1 VNRRDKI
8 GLLVTAALLAAGCS
22 YRFDNAAEAL
32 GAGEVR
38 GRAVTQRRGAP
49 GAVDSAVDV
58 SVGLVRS
65 GAAQASRPTGSFALL
80 GLPQGTHTVIFR
92 KGVDLAAR
100 REVTIGLGSDGQTQ
114 GVLLGDVVLYSTAA
128 VAGQAVLP
136 GPPGSIWVTEGRVV
150 DLTTGF
156 TAPMDAGGTFTFPA
170 MEVGDHALALWA
182 VDGSSPPV
190 QYVAGPIPLTVT
202 EADQQTTK
210 SLSSVPLTQASGT
223 GQLQLRL
230 RLLGAPA
237 GVGVQDL
244 QVSVSGITPA
254 PTVAADGTVYLTAVP
269 EGFRRITITVPNGTD
284 MVGPPDLSAVV
295 FHDQLTD
302 LGSVYVVS
310 AAFADQSQRA
320 CAVQAD
326 CPTGPCQAGS
336 CSGWTSL
343 PTVISPA
350 LAVCDRAL
358 DCSLVPPGSA
368 CSSPPVTSCTS
379 VDATAALHLCVPC
392 QYTCN
397 LDGQATLQGPACPP

>member
-1 VNRRDKI
+1 MNRRDGI
-8 GLLVTAALLAAGCS
+8 RLLVTAALLAAGCS

-49 GAVDSAVDV
+49 GAVDPAADV

-65 GAAQASRPTGSFALL
+65 SVAQASRPTGSWSLL

-100 REVTIGLGSDGQTQ
+100 RDVTIGLGSDGQTQ
-114 GVLLGDVVLYSTAA
+114 GVLLGDVVLYATAA
-128 VAGQAVLP
+128 VGGQALFP
-136 GPPGSIWVTEGRVV
+136 VTMGLFAQGGVV

-156 TAPMDAGGTFTFPA
+156 TAPMDAGGNFTFPA
-170 MEVGDHALALWA
+170 MEVGDHVLALWTQDQS
-182 VDGSSPPV
+182 VPPV

-210 SLSSVPLTQASGT
+210 SLSSIPLTQTSGT

-237 GVGVQDL
+237 GFSVQAL

-254 PTVAADGTVYLTAVP
+254 PTVAADGTVYLTGVP
-269 EGFRRITITVPNGTD
+269 EGFRRITITVPDGID
-284 MVGPPDLSAVV
+284 LVGPPELSAVV

-302 LGSVYVVS
+302 LGSVYAVS
-310 AAFADQSQRA
+310 AAFGDQMQRA

-326 CPTGPCQAGS
+326 CPTGPCQGGA
-336 CSGWTSL
+336 CTGWTTL
-343 PTVISPA
+343 PAVVSPA
-350 LAVCDRAL
+350 LGVCDRAL
-358 DCSLVPPGSA
+358 DCSPDPVGSPCFAPPGTNCVSLN
-368 CSSPPVTSCTS
+368 
-379 VDATAALHLCVPC
+379 ATATLHLCLPC
-392 QYTCN
+392 QTSCN
-397 LDGQATLQGPACPP
+397 LDGQATLHGPACP

>member
-1 VNRRDKI
+1 VNRRDGI
-8 GLLVTAALLAAGCS
+8 RLLVCAALLAAGCS

-49 GAVDSAVDV
+49 GAVDPAADV
-58 SVGLVRS
+58 SVGLVSS
-65 GAAQASRPTGSFALL
+65 GAAQASRPTGSWSLL

-100 REVTIGLGSDGQTQ
+100 RDVTIGLGSDGQTQ
-114 GVLLGDVVLYSTAA
+114 GVLLGDVVLYSTAV

-136 GPPGSIWVTEGRVV
+136 VGIGLGGAV

-156 TAPMDAGGTFTFPA
+156 TAPMDWNGTFTFPA
-170 MEVGDHALALWA
+170 MEVGDHALALWMQDLS
-182 VDGSSPPV
+182 VPPV

-210 SLSSVPLTQASGT
+210 SLSSIPLAQASGT

-230 RLLGAPA
+230 RLLGAPS
-237 GVGVQDL
+237 GVGVQNL

-269 EGFRRITITVPNGTD
+269 EGFRRITITAPAATD
-284 MVGPPDLSAVV
+284 LVGPPELSAVV

-326 CPTGPCQAGS
+326 CPTGPCQAGA
-336 CSGWTSL
+336 CTGWTSL

-350 LAVCDRAL
+350 VAVCDRAL
-358 DCSLVPPGSA
+358 DCSPDPPGSA
-368 CSSPPVTSCTS
+368 CSSPPGTGCASAN
-379 VDATAALHLCVPC
+379 ATAALHLCVPC
-392 QYTCN
+392 QSTCN
-397 LDGQATLQGPACPP
+397 LDGQATLHGAACPP